1 MALPAFARRTPLLQ
15 QSIDI
20 FCPPAHSSKP
30 ADTRTDRQTIIII
43 IIFKL
48 IIIIILK
55 IFFFFL
61 PQVV

>member
-43 IIFKL
+43 IFK
-48 IIIIILK
+48 IYYYYYYFK
-55 IFFFFL
+55 FKF
-61 PQVV
+61 